1 MKQIYKYFFLFSL
14 SFSLA
19 ACGDFD
25 EMNKNPNS
33 PQTVPTQSLI
43 SYAEK
48 SLVNAVRSTTLSISG
63 ANLYVQWLANNTY
76 TDTDRYYWL
85 STTGNSP
92 WSDLYLVQN
101 NLDEIISL
109 NSDESTRLQAALN
122 GSNNNQIAA
131 TRILKVW
138 AYQIM
143 TDAWGDIPYN
153 SYSGKNPSFDAG
165 GAANNIIYPQYASQ
179 EDIYLDLLNELK
191 EASEQ
196 LDINQPA
203 FIKGD
208 AIYQGDAS
216 KWQKFANSLSLRVA
230 NRIRHRSESANNRI
244 KEIISNPDRYP
255 IFKSNAD
262 NATLAYETTAPNQ
275 APFYVA
281 TILANRNDYAVSNVL
296 IDFLK
301 GEKGP
306 FQITD
311 PRLEAYAQPNIE
323 GEYTGQTYGLDAYTA
338 SLGNPNMVS
347 KPGKEIYKSNYKEVL
362 MEYSEVE
369 FILSESKNWAQ
380 ENYVNGIRAS
390 MQKWGVE
397 ESLINQYI
405 SQVTPANAET
415 VLSQKW
421 VALFM
426 QGAEAWAEYRRTGYP
441 DFLVKK
447 GDVIWRKTID
457 GQEVI
462 KRFDPIGI
470 NTLPARLLYPNSEI
484 ELNTLQ
490 YQKAINRQGADEL
503 TTQIWWNKVLV
514 FSKPNKK

>member
-1 MKQIYKYFFLFSL
+1 MKQIYKYFILFSL

-19 ACGDFD
+19 ACGDFA
-25 EMNKNPNS
+25 EMNINPNS
-33 PQTVPTQSLI
+33 PQVVPTQSLI
-43 SYAEK
+43 SYAQK
-48 SLVNAVRSTTLSISG
+48 SLMDAVRSKTLSISG

-85 STTGNSP
+85 STTGNSV

-101 NLDEIISL
+101 NLDEIIRL
-109 NSDESTRLQAALN
+109 NSNEATRLQAALN

-131 TRILKVW
+131 ARILKVW

-143 TDAWGDIPYN
+143 TDSWGDIPYN
-153 SYSGKNPSFDAG
+153 SYSGKNPSFNAG
-165 GAANNIIYPQYASQ
+165 GADNNIIYPQYASQ

-191 EASEQ
+191 EASDQ
-196 LDINQPA
+196 LDINQPT

-208 AIYQGDAS
+208 AIYQGNTS
-216 KWQKFANSLSLRVA
+216 KWKKFANSLSLRVA
-230 NRIRHRSESANNRI
+230 NRIRHQSEIANSRI
-244 KEIISNPDRYP
+244 REIISNSAKYP
-255 IFKSNAD
+255 IFNSNAD
-262 NATLAYETTAPNQ
+262 NAALSYETTAPNQ

-301 GEKGP
+301 GAKGP
-306 FQITD
+306 FQIND
-311 PRLEAYAQPNIE
+311 PRLEMYAQPNIE
-323 GEYTGQTYGLDAYTA
+323 GAYVGQIYGLDTYSA

-347 KPGKEIYKSNYKEVL
+347 KPGTEIYKSNYKEVL

-369 FILSESKNWAQ
+369 FILSEVKNWAQ

-390 MQKWGVE
+390 MQKWGVAE
-397 ESLINQYI
+397 NLINQYI
-405 SQVTPANAET
+405 SQVAPASAET
-415 VLSQKW
+415 VLTQKW

-426 QGAEAWAEYRRTGYP
+426 QGAEAWAEYRRTAYP
-441 DFLVKK
+441 DFLIKK
-447 GDVIWRKTID
+447 GDIIWRKTID

-462 KRFDPIGI
+462 KRFDPIEI
-470 NTLPARLLYPNSEI
+470 NTLPTRLLYPNSEI

-490 YQKAINRQGADEL
+490 YQKAINRQGPDEL
-503 TTQIWWNKVLV
+503 TTRIWWNKVD
-514 FSKPNKK
+514 N